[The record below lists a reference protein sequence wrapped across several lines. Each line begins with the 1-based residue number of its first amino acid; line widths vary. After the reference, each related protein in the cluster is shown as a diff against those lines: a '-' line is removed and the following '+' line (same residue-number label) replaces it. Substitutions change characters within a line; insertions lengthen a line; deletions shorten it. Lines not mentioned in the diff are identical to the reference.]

1 MYVLTGNVKN
11 LIGHTAS
18 TSFLQK
24 ITFIAVNHHPD
35 IKFIDTV
42 RAFHFGINFLVE
54 VDIVL
59 DENMP
64 LNKAHDVG
72 ESLQK
77 RIELLDEVERCFVH
91 LDYEYLHD
99 PKGEHKLV

>member
-1 MYVLTGNVKN
+1 M
-11 LIGHTAS
+11 
-18 TSFLQK
+18 
-24 ITFIAVNHHPD
+24 TFIAVNHHPD
-35 IKFIDTV
+35 IKYIDTV

-64 LNKAHDVG
+64 LRIAHDIG

-77 RIELLDEVERCFVH
+77 RIECLDEVERCFVH
-91 LDYEYLHD
+91 LDYEYLHN
-99 PKGEHKLV
+99 PKHEHKLVQFND